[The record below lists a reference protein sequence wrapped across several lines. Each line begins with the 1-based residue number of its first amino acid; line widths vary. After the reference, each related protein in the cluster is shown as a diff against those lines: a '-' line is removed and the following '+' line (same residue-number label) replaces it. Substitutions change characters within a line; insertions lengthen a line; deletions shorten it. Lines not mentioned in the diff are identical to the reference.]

1 VFFSSTRLENRLLS
15 EVGQVRDEFTNATKE
30 ELANRVGFRCSNPA
44 CRQPT
49 RGPQSDSS
57 GIVNI
62 GVAAHITAASPD
74 GPRYDPTLTAEQRR
88 SAENGIWLC
97 QTDGKLV
104 DSDAVRYTV
113 ESLRAW
119 KVAAEQV
126 AARELEQRLHL
137 NPEVATVLK
146 RMERLMPGLLAEM
159 RQDLTDSP
167 LRREVVLL
175 KRRWGYGAQGN
186 ELVYYYDDHEDLDD
200 KLQILANEHL
210 VREITYNNV
219 KRYTLSEKLAEY
231 LGAP

>member
-1 VFFSSTRLENRLLS
+1 
-15 EVGQVRDEFTNATKE
+15 
-30 ELANRVGFRCSNPA
+30 
-44 CRQPT
+44 
-49 RGPQSDSS
+49 
-57 GIVNI
+57 VNI

-74 GPRYDPTLTAEQRR
+74 GPRYEPTLTAEQRR

-104 DSDAVRYTV
+104 DSDSVRYTV

-126 AARELEQRLHL
+126 AARELEQRLHR
-137 NPEVATVLK
+137 NPEVATVLQ
-146 RMERLMPGLLAEM
+146 RMERLMPALLAEM
-159 RQDLTDSP
+159 RQDLIGSP

-175 KRRWGYGAQGN
+175 KRVWGYWAQGN
-186 ELVYYYDDHEDLDD
+186 ELVYYYEDHNDLDD
-200 KLQILANEHL
+200 KLHILANEHL

-219 KRYTLSEKLAEY
+219 KRYMLSERLAEY